1 MLLLLCIVAS
11 MLTPRL
17 ELQLAKNPQLK
28 SWFVRNLNM
37 QPNGWDIED
46 ATLDAVVCCV
56 SVQYMQQPEKVRRSP
71 RSRVEGLE

>member
-1 MLLLLCIVAS
+1 MLLLLCNVAS

-17 ELQLAKNPQLK
+17 GLQLAKNPQLK

-46 ATLDAVVCCV
+46 AALDAVVCCV
-56 SVQYMQQPEKVRRSP
+56 SVQYMQQPEKVCRSDH
-71 RSRVEGLE
+71 SRAEA